1 MAVTLEAGAIKRF
14 RGLSTDEK
22 PGVGEAFGV
31 GSTFT
36 ELDTGDRYIWRG
48 EGEPWVRQTQ
58 TIETMF
64 AELMDINSEI
74 LAEVRTLR
82 AAVATIA
89 NGQWD
94 TEYPTDR

>member
-1 MAVTLEAGAIKRF
+1 MTVTLEAGAIKRF

-48 EGEPWVRQTQ
+48 KGEPWALQTQ

-64 AELMDINSEI
+64 ADLMVINEEM
-74 LAEVRTLR
+74 LAEMRITR

-89 NGQWD
+89 NGQCD
-94 TEYPTDR
+94 TDYPTDR